1 MSARVLVVDDIPAN
15 VKLLE
20 AKLRAEYFD
29 VLTAPSGSE
38 ALEIIRCHK
47 PDIVLLDVMMPG
59 MDGFEVCRRIKS
71 ASDTRHIPVVIVTAL
86 DQSEDRVRGLEAG
99 ADDFLTKPV
108 DDVALFARTKSLV
121 RLKMTLD
128 ELRMRQ
134 STGVQFG
141 LIEENKSDVEAAI
154 KGRILIVEDRELVA
168 RQLADSLGR
177 EHEVVI
183 ESRQDTIFN
192 SARANFFDL
201 AVVSLS
207 MKENDGLRLCSKLRS
222 MEETRGLPIIALVEY
237 ADTPGLVRALE
248 LGINDYVM
256 RPVDRNE
263 LMARVRTQLKQKL
276 YTDRLRENFQISL
289 EMAVTDSLTGLY
301 NRRYMESHLT
311 SLLSRAVAGAKPLS
325 LLIVDID
332 FFKAINDTH
341 GHDVGDE
348 VLREFATRL
357 ATNVRGIDLGC
368 RYGGEEF
375 VVVMPDTDISFAYM
389 VAERLRQQV
398 AEVPFEVPN
407 LSDPISVTV
416 SIGITCIDGP
426 HDNAASLLKRAD
438 EALYRAKNEGRNRVI
453 AEAA

>member
-29 VLTAPSGSE
+29 VLTASNGME
-38 ALEIIRCHK
+38 ALEAVRRHK

-59 MDGFEVCRRIKS
+59 MDGFEVCRRIKAS
-71 ASDTRHIPVVIVTAL
+71 ADTRHIPVVMVTAL
-86 DQSEDRVRGLEAG
+86 DQPQDRVRGLEAG

-108 DDVALFARTKSLV
+108 NDVALFARTKSLV
-121 RLKMTLD
+121 RMKMTLD

-141 LIEENKSDVEAAI
+141 LIDEREIDAEAA
-154 KGRILIVEDRELVA
+154 KRGRILIVEDRELVA
-168 RQLADSLGR
+168 RQLGETLGK
-177 EHEVVI
+177 EHDVII
-183 ESRQDTIFN
+183 ESQPDVVATA
-192 SARANFFDL
+192 ARVECFDL

-207 MKENDGLRLCSKLRS
+207 MKESDGLRLCSKLRS
-222 MEETRGLPIIALVEY
+222 MEETRSLPIIALVEY

-248 LGINDYVM
+248 IGVNDYVM

-263 LMARVRTQLKQKL
+263 LMARVRTQLKQKT
-276 YTDRLRENFQISL
+276 YTDKLRENFQLSL

-311 SLLSRAVAGAKPLS
+311 SLLSRASASSKPLS

-332 FFKAINDTH
+332 FFKVINDTH
-341 GHDVGDE
+341 GHDVGDQ
-348 VLREFATRL
+348 VLKEFATRL

-389 VAERLRQQV
+389 IAERLRQQV
-398 AEVPFEVPN
+398 ADVPFDVTGVG
-407 LSDPISVTV
+407 DPISVTV
-416 SIGITCIDGP
+416 SIGVTSLEVGQENC
-426 HDNAASLLKRAD
+426 ASLLKRAD